1 MIKHIGT
8 HKGKKLVVLYNT
20 VPDEDHMCLVAYSDS
35 LPPLVHEEVMRCVE
49 SNAGQTSTVLA
60 EALFRVT
67 MKDGT
72 NALNALHAGGLIKK
86 IPTSQVTL
94 TPNPATKV
102 TLEEVNKIIGEM
114 ERGKQANKK
123 LNDINRPTKATTAAP
138 EVLDVLTDEDLA
150 QQRREQSARMR
161 RQAAELLKEADVL
174 DQEAAELAGTT
185 AKPITQSIN
194 ESDATTKP
202 KRAAANAR
210 KKAPTAKS

>member
-1 MIKHIGT
+1 
-8 HKGKKLVVLYNT
+8 
-20 VPDEDHMCLVAYSDS
+20 MCLVAYSDS
-35 LPPLVHEEVMRCVE
+35 LSPLVHEEIMRCVE
-49 SNAGQTSTVLA
+49 SNAGQTATVLA

-72 NALNALHAGGLIKK
+72 NALTALHTGGLIKK
-86 IPTSQVTL
+86 IPTNQVTL

-102 TLEEVNKIIGEM
+102 TLEEVNKIIAEM

-123 LNDINRPTKATTAAP
+123 LNDMSRPSKATTPAP
-138 EVLDVLTDEDLA
+138 SVPDVLTDEDLA

-161 RQAAELLKEADVL
+161 RQAAELLKEADTL
-174 DQEAAELAGTT
+174 DQEAAELAGESVPQT
-185 AKPITQSIN
+185 IN
-194 ESDATTKP
+194 ESNATTNP

>member
-35 LPPLVHEEVMRCVE
+35 LPPLIHEEVMRCVE
-49 SNAGQTSTVLA
+49 SNAGQTSTTLA
-60 EALFRVT
+60 DALFRVT

-72 NALNALHAGGLIKK
+72 NALNSLHANGLIKK
-86 IPTSQVTL
+86 VPTNQVTL

-102 TLEEVNKIIGEM
+102 TLEEVNKIIAEM

-123 LNDINRPTKATTAAP
+123 LNDMNRPTKATTPAP
-138 EVLDVLTDEDLA
+138 SAPDVLTDEDLA
-150 QQRREQSARMR
+150 QQRRDQSARMR

-174 DQEAAELAGTT
+174 DQEAAELAGESVPHT
-185 AKPITQSIN
+185 IN

>member
-35 LPPLVHEEVMRCVE
+35 LSPLIHEEVMRCVE
-49 SNAGQTSTVLA
+49 SNAGQTATTLA

-72 NALNALHAGGLIKK
+72 NALNALHTGGLIKK
-86 IPTSQVTL
+86 IPTNQVTL

-102 TLEEVNKIIGEM
+102 TLEEVNKIIAEM

-123 LNDINRPTKATTAAP
+123 LNDMTRSTKATTP
-138 EVLDVLTDEDLA
+138 EPSVTDVLTDEDLA

-161 RQAAELLKEADVL
+161 RQAAELLKEADTL
-174 DQEAAELAGTT
+174 DQEAASLEGESVPQT
-185 AKPITQSIN
+185 IN
-194 ESDATTKP
+194 ESNATTKP

>member
-35 LPPLVHEEVMRCVE
+35 LPPLIHEEVMRCVE
-49 SNAGQTSTVLA
+49 SNAGQTSTTLA
-60 EALFRVT
+60 DALFRVT

-72 NALNALHAGGLIKK
+72 NALNSLHANGLIKK
-86 IPTSQVTL
+86 VPTNQVTL

-102 TLEEVNKIIGEM
+102 TLEEVNKIIAEM

-123 LNDINRPTKATTAAP
+123 LNDMNRPTKATTPAP
-138 EVLDVLTDEDLA
+138 SAPDVLTDEDLA
-150 QQRREQSARMR
+150 QQRRDQSARMR

-174 DQEAAELAGTT
+174 DQEAAELAGESV
-185 AKPITQSIN
+185 PQPIN
-194 ESDATTKP
+194 ESNATTKP

>member
-1 MIKHIGT
+1 
-8 HKGKKLVVLYNT
+8 
-20 VPDEDHMCLVAYSDS
+20 MCLVAYSDS

-49 SNAGQTSTVLA
+49 GNAGQTATVFA

-72 NALNALHAGGLIKK
+72 NALNSLHAGGLIKK
-86 IPTSQVTL
+86 IPTSQVIL

-123 LNDINRPTKATTAAP
+123 LNDITRPTKSTTAAP
-138 EVLDVLTDEDLA
+138 TVPDVLTDEDLA
-150 QQRREQSARMR
+150 QQRREQSVRMR
-161 RQAAELLKEADVL
+161 RQAAELLREADVL
-174 DQEAAELAGTT
+174 DQEAAELAGTVVET
-185 AKPITQSIN
+185 SPKPIN
-194 ESDATTKP
+194 ESDATTP

>member
-1 MIKHIGT
+1 
-8 HKGKKLVVLYNT
+8 
-20 VPDEDHMCLVAYSDS
+20 MCLVAYSDS
-35 LPPLVHEEVMRCVE
+35 LSPLVHEEVMRCVE
-49 SNAGQTSTVLA
+49 SNAGQTATTLA

-123 LNDINRPTKATTAAP
+123 LNDITRPTKATTTAAP
-138 EVLDVLTDEDLA
+138 DVLTDEDLA
-150 QQRREQSARMR
+150 QQRRDQSARMR
-161 RQAAELLKEADVL
+161 QQAAELLKEADVL
-174 DQEAAELAGTT
+174 DQEAAELAGESVPQ
-185 AKPITQSIN
+185 PIKELN
-194 ESDATTKP
+194 ATTTP

>member
-35 LPPLVHEEVMRCVE
+35 LSPLIHEEVMRCVE
-49 SNAGQTSTVLA
+49 SNAGQTSTTLA

-86 IPTSQVTL
+86 IPTNQVTL
-94 TPNPATKV
+94 TPNAATKV

-123 LNDINRPTKATTAAP
+123 LNDMTRPTKATTAAP
-138 EVLDVLTDEDLA
+138 AMNDVLTDEDLA
-150 QQRREQSARMR
+150 QQRRDQSARMR
-161 RQAAELLKEADVL
+161 QQAAELLKEADVL
-174 DQEAAELAGTT
+174 DQEAAELAGETVVQT
-185 AKPITQSIN
+185 IK
-194 ESDATTKP
+194 ESNATTP

>member
-49 SNAGQTSTVLA
+49 SNAGQSATVFA

-72 NALNALHAGGLIKK
+72 NALNSLHTAGLIKK
-86 IPTSQVTL
+86 IPTNQVTL

-102 TLEEVNKIIGEM
+102 TLEEVNKIIAEM

-123 LNDINRPTKATTAAP
+123 LNDMTRPTKATTPAP
-138 EVLDVLTDEDLA
+138 SVPDVLTDEDLA
-150 QQRREQSARMR
+150 QQRRDQSARMR

-174 DQEAAELAGTT
+174 DQEAAELAGESV
-185 AKPITQSIN
+185 TQIIN
-194 ESDATTKP
+194 ESNATTTP

>member
-35 LPPLVHEEVMRCVE
+35 LSPLIHEEVMRCVE
-49 SNAGQTSTVLA
+49 SNAGQTATTLA

-72 NALNALHAGGLIKK
+72 NALNSLHAGGLIKK
-86 IPTSQVTL
+86 IPTNQVIL

-123 LNDINRPTKATTAAP
+123 LNDMSRSTKATTAAP
-138 EVLDVLTDEDLA
+138 DVLTDEDLA
-150 QQRREQSARMR
+150 QQRRDQSARMR
-161 RQAAELLKEADVL
+161 QQAAELLREADVL
-174 DQEAAELAGTT
+174 EQEADELAGSVIESMPQ
-185 AKPITQSIN
+185 PIK
-194 ESDATTKP
+194 ESNATTTP

>member
-35 LPPLVHEEVMRCVE
+35 LPPLIHEEVMRCVE
-49 SNAGQTSTVLA
+49 SNAGQTSTTLA
-60 EALFRVT
+60 DALFRVT

-72 NALNALHAGGLIKK
+72 NALNSLHANGLIKK
-86 IPTSQVTL
+86 VPTNQVTL

-123 LNDINRPTKATTAAP
+123 LNDMNRPTKATTPAP
-138 EVLDVLTDEDLA
+138 SAPDVLTDEDLA
-150 QQRREQSARMR
+150 QQRRDQSARMR

-174 DQEAAELAGTT
+174 DQEAAELAGESV
-185 AKPITQSIN
+185 PQPIN
-194 ESDATTKP
+194 ESNATTKP

>member
-8 HKGKKLVVLYNT
+8 HKGKKLVVLYRT
-20 VPDEDHMCLVAYSDS
+20 VPGEDHMCLVAYSDS
-35 LPPLVHEEVMRCVE
+35 LSPLVHEEVMRCVE
-49 SNAGQTSTVLA
+49 SNAGQTAEVFA

-86 IPTSQVTL
+86 IPTNQVML

-102 TLEEVNKIIGEM
+102 TLEEINNIIAEM
-114 ERGKQANKK
+114 DRGKQANKK
-123 LNDINRPTKATTAAP
+123 LNDMNRSSKTTTAAP
-138 EVLDVLTDEDLA
+138 TVLDALTDEDLA
-150 QQRREQSARMR
+150 QQRRDQSARIR
-161 RQAAELLKEADVL
+161 KQAAELLKEADAL
-174 DQEAAELAGTT
+174 DQEAASLSETQTT
-185 AKPITQSIN
+185 IIEKTDAIT
-194 ESDATTKP
+194 AP

>member
-35 LPPLVHEEVMRCVE
+35 LSPLIHEEVMRCVE
-49 SNAGQTSTVLA
+49 SNAGQTATVFA

-86 IPTSQVTL
+86 IPTNQVTL

-102 TLEEVNKIIGEM
+102 TLEEVNKIIAEM

-123 LNDINRPTKATTAAP
+123 LNDMTRQSKATTAAP
-138 EVLDVLTDEDLA
+138 KVPDVLTDEDLA
-150 QQRREQSARMR
+150 QQRRDQSARMR
-161 RQAAELLKEADVL
+161 QQAAELLREADVL
-174 DQEAAELAGTT
+174 EQEAAELAGESVPET
-185 AKPITQSIN
+185 IN
-194 ESDATTKP
+194 ESHATIIP

>member
-8 HKGKKLVVLYNT
+8 HKGKKLVVLYRT

-49 SNAGQTSTVLA
+49 SNAGQTAEVFA

-72 NALNALHAGGLIKK
+72 NALNSLHASGLIKK
-86 IPTSQVTL
+86 IPTNQVTL
-94 TPNPATKV
+94 TPNASTKV
-102 TLEEVNKIIGEM
+102 TLEEVNKIIEEM

-123 LNDINRPTKATTAAP
+123 LNDMNRSTKATTAAP
-138 EVLDVLTDEDLA
+138 SIPDVLTDEDLA
-150 QQRREQSARMR
+150 RQRREQSARMR
-161 RQAAELLKEADVL
+161 QQAAELLKEADTL
-174 DQEAAELAGTT
+174 DQEAATLAGTT
-185 AKPITQSIN
+185 TIN
-194 ESDATTKP
+194 EKTDATTAP

>member
-35 LPPLVHEEVMRCVE
+35 LSPLIHEEVMRCVE
-49 SNAGQTSTVLA
+49 SNAGQTATTLA

-72 NALNALHAGGLIKK
+72 NALNSLHAGGLIKK
-86 IPTSQVTL
+86 IPTNQVIL

-123 LNDINRPTKATTAAP
+123 LNEMSRSTKSTTAAP
-138 EVLDVLTDEDLA
+138 DVLTDEDLA
-150 QQRREQSARMR
+150 QQRRDQSARMR
-161 RQAAELLKEADVL
+161 QQAAELLREAAVLEQEAD
-174 DQEAAELAGTT
+174 ELAGSVIESMPQ
-185 AKPITQSIN
+185 PIK
-194 ESDATTKP
+194 ESNATTTP

>member
-1 MIKHIGT
+1 MLKHIGT

-35 LPPLVHEEVMRCVE
+35 LSPMVHEEVMRCVE
-49 SNAGQTSTVLA
+49 SNAGQSATTFA

-72 NALNALHAGGLIKK
+72 NALNSLHASGMIKK

-123 LNDINRPTKATTAAP
+123 LNDITRSTKSTTPAPTVP
-138 EVLDVLTDEDLA
+138 DVLTDEDLA
-150 QQRREQSARMR
+150 QQRREQSIRMR
-161 RQAAELLKEADVL
+161 RQAAELLHEADVL
-174 DQEAAELAGTT
+174 DQEAAELTGESVPQT
-185 AKPITQSIN
+185 IN

>member
-35 LPPLVHEEVMRCVE
+35 LSPLIHEEVMRCVE
-49 SNAGQTSTVLA
+49 SNAGQSAATLA
-60 EALFRVT
+60 EVLFRVT

-72 NALNALHAGGLIKK
+72 NALNSLHAGGLIKK

-102 TLEEVNKIIGEM
+102 TLEEVNRIIGEM

-123 LNDINRPTKATTAAP
+123 LNDLTRPTKSTAAAP
-138 EVLDVLTDEDLA
+138 TVPDVLTDEDLA
-150 QQRREQSARMR
+150 QQRRDQSARMR
-161 RQAAELLKEADVL
+161 QQAAELLKEADVL
-174 DQEAAELAGTT
+174 DQEAVELAGTAVET
-185 AKPITQSIN
+185 STNPIN
-194 ESDATTKP
+194 ESDATTNP